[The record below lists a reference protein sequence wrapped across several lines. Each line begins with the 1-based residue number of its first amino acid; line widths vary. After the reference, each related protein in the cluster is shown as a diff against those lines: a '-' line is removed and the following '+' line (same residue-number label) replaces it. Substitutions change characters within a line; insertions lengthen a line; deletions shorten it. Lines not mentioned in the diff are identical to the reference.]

1 MGRKKARP
9 LVSSTANSRPTSR
22 NQDLLAA
29 LGLVAIVILAYSR
42 APFLGFIWDDD
53 FYVIYNSTLR
63 TLGGLWRIWTELGAT
78 PQYYPLVH
86 TTFWVEYHLWG
97 LSPAGYHIVNA
108 LVHASGVILLWRIL
122 VQLKIPGAWLGAAL
136 FAIHPVQVESVA
148 WITERKNVLS
158 GLFYFLSA
166 MLYLRW
172 LSVADVEKNPN
183 KNGQRNILYAFSLGA
198 FVLAL
203 LSKTVACTLP
213 AALLIIQWWKN
224 QGRLRLK
231 DFARLGPFFILGG
244 ALAMVTAWMER
255 HHVGAGN
262 QGGGEVWTLTFA
274 DRILVAGRA
283 LWFYVYKLFWPAKLT
298 FIYPKWPI
306 NTGVIGQ
313 WMFPAAAGIVVL
325 ILWGARR
332 RIGRGPLVA
341 ALFFAVTL
349 APALGFVDVFP
360 FRYSY
365 VADHFQYM
373 ACAGLL
379 VLAAVGLRKL
389 PRPALA
395 VILLLLA
402 VLSWRQ
408 TAIYRNLETLWRDTI
423 AKNPEC
429 WMAHSNLAM
438 TLLSDGRTEE
448 SLRNLEAAESL
459 KPDSFEI
466 ESALGWV
473 YLEAGRLEDALPRLR
488 KAAGAGAIDPKV
500 HFNLATVYYKKGE
513 LFDATEELKRSLAFN
528 PRYVP
533 ALNELGAI
541 LLAQGQTADAL
552 SHLEE
557 AVAADPEFLSARF
570 NLANTLL
577 QMGRRTEALEQ
588 LNEALSKHPENAE
601 AQKNLAWVLATSPDD
616 TIRQGRRAVELAES
630 ARRQTNGR
638 EPIVLV
644 TLAAAY
650 AEAGRFPDAI
660 RTAEEARQLAE
671 AAGNNSLAEGI
682 RGYITLYQ
690 YGQPFRDNR

>member
-1 MGRKKARP
+1 MIITSSIIRPCGRSAG
-9 LVSSTANSRPTSR
+9 SGGFGR
-22 NQDLLAA
+22 N
-29 LGLVAIVILAYSR
+29 
-42 APFLGFIWDDD
+42 W
-53 FYVIYNSTLR
+53 
-63 TLGGLWRIWTELGAT
+63 
-78 PQYYPLVH
+78 
-86 TTFWVEYHLWG
+86 EYHLWG

-108 LVHASGVILLWRIL
+108 LVHAGGVILLWRIL
-122 VQLKIPGAWLGAAL
+122 VRLEIPGAWLAAAF

-148 WITERKNVLS
+148 WVTERKNVLS

-166 MLYLRW
+166 LLYLRW
-172 LSVADVEKNPN
+172 LSVADVEGSSN
-183 KNGQRNILYAFSLGA
+183 KDRQRNILYAFSLGA

-213 AALLIIQWWKN
+213 VALLIIQWWKN

-262 QGGGEVWTLTFA
+262 QGGGEVWTLSFA
-274 DRILVAGRA
+274 DRILIAGRA
-283 LWFYVYKLFWPAKLT
+283 LWFYVYKLLWPAKLT
-298 FIYPKWPI
+298 FIYPKWQI
-306 NTGVIGQ
+306 TTGVIGQ
-313 WMFPAAAGIVVL
+313 WIFPAAVGIVVL
-325 ILWGARR
+325 LLWVARR

-341 ALFFAVTL
+341 VLFFVVTL

-379 VLAAVGLRKL
+379 VLAAVGLRQL

-395 VILLLLA
+395 VLLVFLALLT
-402 VLSWRQ
+402 WRQ
-408 TAIYRNLETLWRDTI
+408 TAIYRNLESLWRDTLS
-423 AKNPEC
+423 KNPGS

-448 SLRNLEAAESL
+448 SLKHLEAAESL

-466 ESALGWV
+466 ESTLGWI
-473 YLEAGRLEDALPRLR
+473 YLESGRLDDAFPRLR
-488 KAAGAGAIDPKV
+488 KAAATGAIDPMV
-500 HFNLATVYYKKGE
+500 HFNLATVYYRKGE
-513 LFDATEELKRSLAFN
+513 LFDATDELKRALAFD

-541 LLAQGQTADAL
+541 LLAQGRTPEAL
-552 SHLEE
+552 SHLEK
-557 AVAADPEFLSARF
+557 AVAEDPEFLSARF

-577 QMGRRTEALEQ
+577 QAGRRTEAIEQ
-588 LNEALSKHPENAE
+588 LNQALSKHPESAE

-616 TIRQGRRAVELAES
+616 AVRDGRRAVELAEN

-638 EPIVLV
+638 DPIVLI

-650 AEAGRFPDAI
+650 AETGRFPDAI

-671 AAGNNSLAEGI
+671 AAGNNPLAEGI

-690 YGQPFRDNR
+690 YSQPFRDTR